1 MENSGFFEKIKLS
14 FKASLKGEENP
25 KVLIYYWGLVSWFT
39 AFFVIDKIIKINDI
53 RVIDVSVSIL
63 TIIYF
68 VWHIYVLKKCS
79 PKKPKLTKEEKK
91 KLKEEARKEIGK
103 KLLRK
108 LFLQEPIRK
117 WDLIFVSMVF
127 DAFCIAQFLGYIS
140 K

>member
-1 MENSGFFEKIKLS
+1 MENSGFFSKIESS

-25 KVLIYYWGLVSWFT
+25 KILIYYWGFISWII
-39 AFFVIDKIIKINDI
+39 AFFVMDNVIKINDI
-53 RVIDVSVSIL
+53 RIIDVSVSVL

-68 VWHIYVLKKCS
+68 MWHIYVLKKCS

-91 KLKEEARKEIGK
+91 KLKEEARREIGK

-117 WDLIFVSMVF
+117 WDPIFVSMIF

-140 K
+140 R